1 DELIAWV
8 YGRCGKS
15 EQAHDAVKNDF
26 AGGHFPSGDFGEN
39 AAWWWITVL
48 AHNFNVLMKRMVLG
62 HSWINKRMKA
72 IRLGLIFIAGRV
84 IERSRKMIIRI
95 SGDHPSWSLLIE
107 ARQSHNWLALHEGYV
122 GFMT

>member
-1 DELIAWV
+1 MKYKEDTNSRYKILGYVTNMDWSGDELIAWV

-72 IRLGLIFIAGRV
+72 I
-84 IERSRKMIIRI
+84 
-95 SGDHPSWSLLIE
+95 
-107 ARQSHNWLALHEGYV
+107 
-122 GFMT
+122 